1 MFRSPGDLLL
11 QFVGRLHG
19 LLSRERAQ
27 TLAEYALLTSF
38 IVVGVMVLALIAFR
52 DAIPAGYDAMA
63 GCLSGGCVPDDLS

>member
-63 GCLSGGCVPDDLS
+63 GCLSGGCVPDDLN